1 MEYVDRS
8 LTQEQLYF
16 IYKLKTGALI
26 ESSMMIGAVLAG
38 ASEEET
44 EKIQRIAD
52 LTIAFSLIVPIVFY
66 VYVSMKALERGVG
79 IAESLEH
86 SPLLLLAGMRFL
98 LTFLMGFLFLKMR
111 ETFFDRKAGK
121 IKKSFTLGAAVSY
134 AVMLNLLCAVLSFL
148 LYSYM
153 RKYSVETGEQVSL
166 KDIMHQYPAVLG
178 AEIFILLSALLLLLL
193 SAII

>member
-1 MEYVDRS
+1 MSIYEG
-8 LTQEQLYF
+8 LNPQQQE
-16 IYKLKTGALI
+16 
-26 ESSMMIGAVLAG
+26 AVFH
-38 ASEEET
+38 T
-44 EKIQRIAD
+44 E
-52 LTIAFSLIVPIVFY
+52 
-66 VYVSMKALERGVG
+66 G
-79 IAESLEH
+79 
-86 SPLLLLAGMRFL
+86 PLLLLAGMRFL